1 MLSEK
6 MIAKL
11 HVKKYLLK
19 FILKE
24 EGPFMK
30 NGLVTLTTG
39 RPISCIILS
48 NLRYKKE
55 MRYSCDVADDD
66 FIRIMIPQKNN
77 KMGNFYLGVRE
88 MKMIQSVIYQLFLFK
103 LEMFIQSRLSAF
115 TRKESIK
122 AFLNM
127 YDIIPGEDI
136 DIDNLIKS
144 NFRYRIKMVSII

>member
-1 MLSEK
+1 

-11 HVKKYLLK
+11 HVKKYLKK

-30 NGLVTLTTG
+30 NDLITLTTG
-39 RPISCIILS
+39 RPISCVILS

-55 MRYSCDVADDD
+55 IRYSCDVADDD
-66 FIRIMIPQKNN
+66 FVRIIIPQKNS

-88 MKMIQSVIYQLFLFK
+88 MKMIQSVIYQLFHFK
-103 LEMFIQSRLSAF
+103 LEMYIQSRLTFS
-115 TRKESIK
+115 TRKESMNE
-122 AFLNM
+122 FLDL
-127 YDIIPGEDI
+127 YGIIPGEDI

-144 NFRYRIKMVSII
+144 NFRSRAKMVSIV